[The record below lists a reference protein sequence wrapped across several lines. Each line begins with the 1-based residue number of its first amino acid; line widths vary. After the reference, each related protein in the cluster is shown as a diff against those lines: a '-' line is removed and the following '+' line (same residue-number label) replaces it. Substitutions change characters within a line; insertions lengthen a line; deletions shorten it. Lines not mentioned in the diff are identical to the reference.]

1 MYIYTYIHIFQGS
14 STGNNDDDDDGIGVP
29 AAVGITFVVTLI
41 ISVTSTLFIVYIVYK
56 VKKTAAKKEIAIGTA
71 MTAVSMPKESTIK
84 VPASSCNDENYE
96 FPDNFVP
103 PKNKAR
109 YASNPLTPM
118 QPNPSYGIVQH
129 NETNPVYENLK

>member
-1 MYIYTYIHIFQGS
+1 MLSFQGS
-14 STGNNDDDDDGIGVP
+14 STNNNDDDDGIGVP
-29 AAVGITFVVTLI
+29 AAIGITFVVTLI
-41 ISVTSTLFIVYIVYK
+41 VSVALTLLIVYIVYK
-56 VKKTAAKKEIAIGTA
+56 IKKSAAKKEVSAIG
-71 MTAVSMPKESTIK
+71 AVMSAASMPKESTIK

-118 QPNPSYGIVQH
+118 QANPSYGIVQH
-129 NETNPVYENLK
+129 NETSPVYENLK